1 MTFDDESL
9 SDVWKV
15 QVVIELGGDP
25 DFAGFDPAMI
35 RGCHRVIDEIWLL
48 SVPTV
53 EFDICKEG
61 GRVCFDGEMI
71 VGFTLLDQVMGEF
84 ALGQEG
90 IGRNGFALDIDG
102 IKEGGGHLDFVSALG
117 LIITFRR

>member
-1 MTFDDESL
+1 MCPIGGQDFLCVGIPGWATGDAIGNLTGAFSGFLIDAVTFDDESL

-35 RGCHRVIDEIWLL
+35 RGRMIDEIWLL
-48 SVPTV
+48 SVPEV

-61 GRVCFDGEMI
+61 GLVCFDGEMI
-71 VGFTLLDQVMGEF
+71 VGVTLLDQVVGEF
-84 ALGQEG
+84 ALG
-90 IGRNGFALDIDG
+90 
-102 IKEGGGHLDFVSALG
+102 
-117 LIITFRR
+117 